1 MDFLTVNNITK
12 KHGSD
17 FLLNDISFGQNK
29 GQNIAIAGETGSGK
43 TTLIKIVAGLEQA
56 DSGNVFFEGKQ
67 VKGLR
72 EKLMPGHK
80 GIAYLSQY
88 FELSNNYRV
97 AELLAYANDL
107 TDEQSAKLYEVC
119 RIEHLLSRWSQTLSG
134 GEKQRVALAKLLTQK
149 PKLLLLDEPF
159 SNLDLIHKNQLKAVV
174 ADISGQLDITCMLI
188 SHDAED
194 ILPWADEILVMQE
207 GRIAQQGSP
216 EKIYNYPET
225 DYVAGIFGK
234 YNLLA
239 PSTAALFGIQTGNS
253 LYIRPEQIRID
264 SDAPYSNLATVT
276 KTQYMGSHYEIYLQL
291 QGINLLATSIGALAI
306 GQNVII
312 SLDYPK
318 QAV

>member
-12 KHGSD
+12 KHDAD
-17 FLLNDISFGQNK
+17 FLLNDISFRQNK
-29 GQNIAIAGETGSGK
+29 GQKIALAGETGSGK
-43 TTLIKIVAGLEQA
+43 TTLIKIIAGLEQA
-56 DSGNVFFEGKQ
+56 DSGSVFFEDKQ

-107 TDEQSAKLYEVC
+107 TDERSEELYKVC

-134 GEKQRVALAKLLTQK
+134 GEKQRVALAKLLTQT
-149 PKLLLLDEPF
+149 PRLLLLDEPF

-207 GRIAQQGSP
+207 GRIVQQGSP
-216 EKIYNYPET
+216 QKIYNHPET
-225 DYVAGIFGK
+225 NYVAGLFGK
-234 YNLLA
+234 YNVLT
-239 PSTAALFGIQTGNS
+239 PSIAALFGVQTGS
-253 LYIRPEQIRID
+253 PLYIRPEQVRID
-264 SDAPYSNLATVT
+264 SSSPHSIRATIV

-291 QGINLLATSIGALAI
+291 QGISLIATSIDNVKM
-306 GQNVII
+306 GQDVMI
-312 SLDYPK
+312 SIVLR
-318 QAV
+318 